1 MKNSF
6 ALSIR
11 EQVFL
16 IHLYCS
22 EMWNVEREDSGKE
35 SRGKKR
41 NSLGVQRL
49 SISTFTAVALVQSLV
64 SELGSCKPGSKT
76 KKSIFTKCRV
86 AFYSRKDTLYNNFTK
101 N

>member
-11 EQVFL
+11 QQVFL
-16 IHLYCS
+16 IRLYCS
-22 EMWNVEREDSGKE
+22 EIWNMEREDTGKE

-49 SISTFTAVALVQSLV
+49 RISTFTAMALVQSLV
-64 SELGSCKPGSKT
+64 KKLRSHKMYRKVKRKKRNWAVSEFIMDIT
-76 KKSIFTKCRV
+76 
-86 AFYSRKDTLYNNFTK
+86 FYNV
-101 N
+101 

>member
-22 EMWNVEREDSGKE
+22 EMRNVEREDSGKE

-64 SELGSCKPGSKT
+64 KKLRSHKMYREVKRKKRNWVVSEFIMGIT
-76 KKSIFTKCRV
+76 
-86 AFYSRKDTLYNNFTK
+86 FYNV
-101 N
+101 

>member
-64 SELGSCKPGSKT
+64 
-76 KKSIFTKCRV
+76 KKLRSHEPNDLANK
-86 AFYSRKDTLYNNFTK
+86 RKKERKKFLNC
-101 N
+101 